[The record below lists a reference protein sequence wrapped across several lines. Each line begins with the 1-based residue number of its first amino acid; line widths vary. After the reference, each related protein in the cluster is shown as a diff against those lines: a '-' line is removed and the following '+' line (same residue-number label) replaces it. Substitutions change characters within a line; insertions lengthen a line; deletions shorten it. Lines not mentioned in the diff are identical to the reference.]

1 MSLPLSLQ
9 REETRRTQA
18 EMQSL
23 RDQNTIM
30 SGGLTGDSLQY
41 FQEATGALN
50 AQARILPRTAEL
62 EAQLAPQL
70 QQAQFAGVAG
80 YSTGLLGNYQNLVAP
95 TQQFQQQYSA
105 GQLGIMGG
113 LGQQANQAAIG
124 SMDAVTQGIYGTYG
138 RQVLADLQ
146 MGTGLTQQETEQAQ
160 QAARAAAQAR
170 GLQFSRQGSDLEI
183 LNTYNMG
190 QKRYQQRQQAALA
203 GYQMGQQQQAVG
215 LQTFLN
221 PAFAASQPFNVAG
234 IYGASMQGYAGLGSN
249 FLQPESQYL
258 ANIRANRIQAE
269 NAAAAA
275 SAQKSSGLAQGIGAV
290 AGALLA
296 KCWVAREVYGENNAN
311 WVFFRDWLESDAPRW
326 LDELYEQEG
335 ERFANFIHDKPILKK
350 AVKSVMDFILSRN
363 S

>member
-1 MSLPLSLQ
+1 
-9 REETRRTQA
+9 
-18 EMQSL
+18 
-23 RDQNTIM
+23 
-30 SGGLTGDSLQY
+30 
-41 FQEATGALN
+41 
-50 AQARILPRTAEL
+50 
-62 EAQLAPQL
+62 
-70 QQAQFAGVAG
+70 
-80 YSTGLLGNYQNLVAP
+80 
-95 TQQFQQQYSA
+95 
-105 GQLGIMGG
+105 
-113 LGQQANQAAIG
+113 
-124 SMDAVTQGIYGTYG
+124 
-138 RQVLADLQ
+138 

-203 GYQMGQQQQAVG
+203 GYQIGQQQQAVG

-275 SAQKSSGLAQGIGAV
+275 SAQKSSGLAQGIGAF